1 MLSVYCEVF
10 YFVGIE
16 RDAVSIFSKYLSHD
30 ASHPIGITEE
40 LRNEVMSKSALY
52 PSDCSVKFSKL
63 IPYSGLLV

>member
-1 MLSVYCEVF
+1 MLLRSCDVF

-40 LRNEVMSKSALY
+40 LRNEVMSKSGLY
-52 PSDCSVKFSKL
+52 P
-63 IPYSGLLV
+63 